1 MNLGMQA
8 NIGQSQEQVIAP
20 ALLQSVKML
29 QKTSQELETA
39 IKEEVEVN
47 PLLEV
52 DDGDFDDQEVPIDKD
67 PEELDPRA
75 SESDTEFP
83 EDIENMAQG
92 SLDDTAEV
100 DGSYLDGDSA
110 ADVNWDSYLGDGTSY
125 DDAPFNDLNS
135 ASKDPDEDW
144 DRPIKD
150 VGKSLQEQL
159 EDQLRFWNGT
169 HELLDQLEACG
180 VSEEYFRKLVLYLIN
195 SINDDGFLCDV
206 NHDGADVMIVKS
218 DDPYIEEIERVL
230 RKELILEKATLPVRE
245 AIHVLQSFKPTGIG
259 ARDQRECFLIQAYA
273 IPNFPDL
280 AIRILEEEYENLL
293 QLRYT
298 KIAKSLEVTA
308 DEVKAAV
315 ASLSRLRPHPGFQ
328 LSRSYSH
335 IINADLKVVEKK
347 GEFEVICFKTKMQ
360 KSLRINQTYKAILT
374 DPSAS
379 KQDKEYVKAQLLK
392 ATDLIKAVDNRFSTM
407 ELVMR
412 SIVKRQRG
420 FFENGPAFLKPMIL
434 QDVADDVHM
443 AVSTVQRATDQK
455 YVETPYGLY
464 ELKQFFSTGIKQGPS
479 PDAEELSAAHILDA
493 IKTLIDEEDKSSPLS
508 DQDISDEL
516 LKQGIKVAR
525 RTVAKYREKEL
536 KILPKN
542 QRKR

>member
-8 NIGQSQEQVIAP
+8 NLGQTQEQTLSP

-52 DDGDFDDQEVPIDKD
+52 DDDGDFDELPPVDKD

-75 SESDTEFP
+75 EETEEFP
-83 EDIENMAQG
+83 EDIENLARG
-92 SLDDTAEV
+92 SLDDTAEI
-100 DGSYLDGDSA
+100 DGSYLDGEST

-125 DDAPFNDLNS
+125 DDAPFNDLN
-135 ASKDPDEDW
+135 AGSKDSEDDW

-159 EDQLRFWNGT
+159 EDQLRLWNGT
-169 HELLDQLEACG
+169 RELQDQLKECG
-180 VSEEYFRKLVLYLIN
+180 ITDEHFRKLVRYLIN

-206 NHDGADVMIVKS
+206 NRDNVSDAMVVQS
-218 DDPYIEEIERVL
+218 DDKFIDEIERVL
-230 RKELILEKATLPVRE
+230 RGELKLEEASLPVRE
-245 AIHVLQSFKPTGIG
+245 AIHVLQSFKPSGIG

-273 IPNFPDL
+273 IPNFPSL
-280 AIRILEEEYENLL
+280 AIRILEEEYDNLL
-293 QLRYT
+293 QLRYPR
-298 KIAKSLEVTA
+298 IAKALNVST

-328 LSRSYSH
+328 LSHSYSH

-347 GEFEVICFKTKMQ
+347 GSYEVVCFKTKMQ

-379 KQDKEYVKAQLLK
+379 KQDKEYVKTQLAK
-392 ATDLIKAVDNRFSTM
+392 ATDLIKAVDNRFSTI

-412 SIVKRQRG
+412 AIVKRQRG

-434 QDVADDVHM
+434 QDVADDVHL

-455 YVETPYGLY
+455 YVETPYGIY
-464 ELKQFFSTGIKQGPS
+464 ELKQFFTTGIKQGTS
-479 PDAEELSAAHILDA
+479 PDAEEVGSAQVIAA
-493 IKTLIDEEDKSSPLS
+493 IKALIDEEDKSSPLS

>member
-8 NIGQSQEQVIAP
+8 NIGQTQEQTLSP

-39 IKEEVEVN
+39 IKEEAEVN
-47 PLLEV
+47 PLLEI
-52 DDGDFDDQEVPIDKD
+52 DDGDFDDLPPVDKD
-67 PEELDPRA
+67 PEEMDPRA
-75 SESDTEFP
+75 EESEEFP
-83 EDIENMAQG
+83 EDIEDMARG

-100 DGSYLDGDSA
+100 DGSYLDSDSSS
-110 ADVNWDSYLGDGTSY
+110 DMNWDSYLGDGTSY
-125 DDAPFNDLNS
+125 DDAPFKDLN
-135 ASKDPDEDW
+135 AGSKDPDEDW

-169 HELLDQLEACG
+169 GELQEQLKECG
-180 VSEEYFRKLVLYLIN
+180 VTDEHFRKLVRYLIN
-195 SINDDGFLCDV
+195 SINDDGFLCDANRDSDSEV
-206 NHDGADVMIVKS
+206 VMVKS
-218 DDPYIEEIERVL
+218 DDKYIDEIERIL
-230 RKELILEKATLPVRE
+230 RRELALEDASLPVRE
-245 AIHVLQSFKPTGIG
+245 AIHVLQSFKPAGIG

-273 IPNFPDL
+273 IPNFPSL
-280 AIRILEEEYENLL
+280 AIEILEQEYENLL
-293 QLRYT
+293 QLRYP
-298 KIAKSLEVTA
+298 KIAKALDVSVE
-308 DEVKAAV
+308 EVKAAI

-328 LSRSYSH
+328 LSHSYSH

-347 GEFEVICFKTKMQ
+347 GSYEVVCFKTKMQ

-379 KQDKEYVKAQLLK
+379 KQDKEYVKTQLAK
-392 ATDLIKAVDNRFSTM
+392 ATDLIKAVDNRFSTI

-412 SIVKRQRG
+412 AIVKRQRG

-455 YVETPYGLY
+455 YVETPYGIY
-464 ELKQFFSTGIKQGPS
+464 ELKQFFTNGIKQGSS
-479 PDAEELSAAHILDA
+479 PDSEEVGSAQVIAA
-493 IKTLIDEEDKSSPLS
+493 IKALIDEEDKSSPLS

-516 LKQGIKVAR
+516 LKQGLKVAR

>member
-1 MNLGMQA
+1 MQA
-8 NIGQSQEQVIAP
+8 NIGQTQEQTLSP

-52 DDGDFDDQEVPIDKD
+52 DDGDLDELDVPVDKD
-67 PEELDPRA
+67 PEELDPRGEE
-75 SESDTEFP
+75 SETEFP
-83 EDIENMAQG
+83 EDIEDMARG

-100 DGSYLDGDSA
+100 DSSYLDGDSS
-110 ADVNWDSYLGDGTSY
+110 DVNWDSYLGDGTSY
-125 DDAPFNDLNS
+125 DDAPYNDLNS
-135 ASKDPDEDW
+135 GAKDPDEDW

-159 EDQLRFWNGT
+159 EDQLRLWNGT
-169 HELLDQLEACG
+169 RELQDQLKECG
-180 VSEEYFRKLVLYLIN
+180 ITDEHFRKLVRYLIN

-206 NHDGADVMIVKS
+206 NRDSVSEAMVVQS
-218 DDPYIEEIERVL
+218 DDKYIDEIERVL
-230 RKELILEKATLPVRE
+230 RGELSLEDASLPVRE
-245 AIHVLQSFKPTGIG
+245 AVHVLQSFKPSGIG

-273 IPNFPDL
+273 IPNFPSL

-293 QLRYT
+293 QLRYA
-298 KIAKSLEVTA
+298 KIAKALNVPTDDVKTA
-308 DEVKAAV
+308 I

-328 LSRSYSH
+328 LSHSYSH

-347 GEFEVICFKTKMQ
+347 GNYEVICFKTKMQ

-379 KQDKEYVKAQLLK
+379 KQDKEYVKAQLAK
-392 ATDLIKAVDNRFSTM
+392 ATDLIKAVDNRFSTI

-412 SIVKRQRG
+412 AIVKRQRG

-434 QDVADDVHM
+434 QDVADDVHL

-455 YVETPYGLY
+455 YVETPYGIY
-464 ELKQFFSTGIKQGPS
+464 ELKQFFTSGIKQGS
-479 PDAEELSAAHILDA
+479 APDAEEVGSAQIIDA

>member
-8 NIGQSQEQVIAP
+8 NIGQTQEQTLSP

-52 DDGDFDDQEVPIDKD
+52 DDCDFDDQEVPVDKD
-67 PEELDPRA
+67 PAELDPRA
-75 SESDTEFP
+75 NDSSEFP
-83 EDIENMAQG
+83 DDIEDMARG
-92 SLDDTAEV
+92 SLDDTADV
-100 DGSYLDGDSA
+100 DSSYLDGEST
-110 ADVNWDSYLGDGTSY
+110 DVNWDSYLGDGTSY

-135 ASKDPDEDW
+135 GSKDPDEDW

-159 EDQLRFWNGT
+159 EDQLRLWNGT
-169 HELLDQLEACG
+169 RELQEQLQENG
-180 VSEEYFRKLVLYLIN
+180 VTEEHFRKLVQYLIN
-195 SINDDGFLCDV
+195 SINDDGFLCDSSHEGESEAMV
-206 NHDGADVMIVKS
+206 VQS
-218 DDPYIEEIERVL
+218 DDKYIDEIERVL
-230 RKELILEKATLPVRE
+230 RGELKLEDASLPVRE
-245 AIHVLQSFKPTGIG
+245 AVHVLQSFKPSGIG

-273 IPNFPDL
+273 IPNFPSL
-280 AIRILEEEYENLL
+280 AIRILEKEYENLL
-293 QLRYT
+293 QLRYA
-298 KIAKSLEVTA
+298 KIAKALNVSA
-308 DEVKAAV
+308 DEVKTAV

-328 LSRSYSH
+328 LSHSYSH

-347 GEFEVICFKTKMQ
+347 GSYEVICFKTKMQ

-379 KQDKEYVKAQLLK
+379 KQDKEYVKAQLAK
-392 ATDLIKAVDNRFSTM
+392 ATDLIKAVDNRFSTI

-412 SIVKRQRG
+412 AIVKRQRG

-434 QDVADDVHM
+434 QDVADDVHL

-455 YVETPYGLY
+455 YVETPYGMY
-464 ELKQFFSTGIKQGPS
+464 ELKQFFTSGVKQGSS
-479 PDAEELSAAHILDA
+479 PDAEEVGSAQIIDA

>member
-8 NIGQSQEQVIAP
+8 NLGQTQEQTLSP

-52 DDGDFDDQEVPIDKD
+52 DDDGDFDELPPVDKD

-75 SESDTEFP
+75 EETEEFP
-83 EDIENMAQG
+83 EDIENLARG
-92 SLDDTAEV
+92 SLDDTAEI
-100 DGSYLDGDSA
+100 DGSYLDGEST

-125 DDAPFNDLNS
+125 DDAPFNDLN
-135 ASKDPDEDW
+135 AGSKDSEDDW

-159 EDQLRFWNGT
+159 EDQLRLWNGT
-169 HELLDQLEACG
+169 RELQDQLKECG
-180 VSEEYFRKLVLYLIN
+180 ITDEHFRKLVRYLIN

-206 NHDGADVMIVKS
+206 NRDNVSDAMVVQS
-218 DDPYIEEIERVL
+218 DDKYIDEIERVL
-230 RKELILEKATLPVRE
+230 RGELKLEEASLPVRE
-245 AIHVLQSFKPTGIG
+245 AIHVLQSFKPSGIG

-273 IPNFPDL
+273 IPNFPSL
-280 AIRILEEEYENLL
+280 AIRILEEEYDNLL
-293 QLRYT
+293 QLRYPR
-298 KIAKSLEVTA
+298 IAKALNVST

-328 LSRSYSH
+328 LSHSYSH

-347 GEFEVICFKTKMQ
+347 GSYEVVCFKTKMQ

-379 KQDKEYVKAQLLK
+379 KQDKEYVKAQLAK
-392 ATDLIKAVDNRFSTM
+392 ATDLIKAVDNRFSTI

-412 SIVKRQRG
+412 AIVKRQRG

-434 QDVADDVHM
+434 QDVADDVHL

-455 YVETPYGLY
+455 YVETPYGIY
-464 ELKQFFSTGIKQGPS
+464 ELKQFFTTGIKQGTS
-479 PDAEELSAAHILDA
+479 PDAEEVGSAQVIAA
-493 IKTLIDEEDKSSPLS
+493 IKALIDEEDKSSPLS

>member
-8 NIGQSQEQVIAP
+8 NIGQTQEQTLSP

-52 DDGDFDDQEVPIDKD
+52 DDGDFDDQEVPVDKD

-75 SESDTEFP
+75 NDSDEFP
-83 EDIENMAQG
+83 DDIEDMARG
-92 SLDDTAEV
+92 SLDDTADV
-100 DGSYLDGDSA
+100 DSSYLDGDSTN
-110 ADVNWDSYLGDGTSY
+110 VNWDSYLGDGTSY

-135 ASKDPDEDW
+135 GAKDPDEDW

-159 EDQLRFWNGT
+159 EDQLRLWNGT
-169 HELLDQLEACG
+169 RELQEQLQENG
-180 VSEEYFRKLVLYLIN
+180 VTEEHFRKLVQYLIN
-195 SINDDGFLCDV
+195 SINDDGFLCDSSREGESEAMV
-206 NHDGADVMIVKS
+206 VQS
-218 DDPYIEEIERVL
+218 DDKYIDEIERVL
-230 RKELILEKATLPVRE
+230 RGELKLEDASLPVRE
-245 AIHVLQSFKPTGIG
+245 AVHVLQSFKPSGIG

-273 IPNFPDL
+273 IPNFPSL
-280 AIRILEEEYENLL
+280 AIRILEKEYENLL
-293 QLRYT
+293 QLRYA
-298 KIAKSLEVTA
+298 KIAKALSVSA
-308 DEVKAAV
+308 DEVKTAV

-328 LSRSYSH
+328 LSHSYSH

-347 GEFEVICFKTKMQ
+347 GSYEVICFKTKMQ

-379 KQDKEYVKAQLLK
+379 KQDKEYVKAQLAK
-392 ATDLIKAVDNRFSTM
+392 ATDLIKAVDNRFSTI

-412 SIVKRQRG
+412 AIVKRQRG

-434 QDVADDVHM
+434 QDVADDVHL

-455 YVETPYGLY
+455 YVETPYGMY
-464 ELKQFFSTGIKQGPS
+464 ELKQFFTSGVKQGSS
-479 PDAEELSAAHILDA
+479 PDAEEVGSAQIIDA

>member
-52 DDGDFDDQEVPIDKD
+52 DDGDFDDQEVSVDKD

-75 SESDTEFP
+75 SESEEFP

-92 SLDDTAEV
+92 SLDDTA
-100 DGSYLDGDSA
+100 DIDSSYLDGDS

-125 DDAPFNDLNS
+125 DDAPFNDLN
-135 ASKDPDEDW
+135 ATSKDSDEDW

-150 VGKSLQEQL
+150 VGKGLQEQL
-159 EDQLRFWNGT
+159 EDQLRFWSGT
-169 HELLDQLEACG
+169 RELLEQLEAHG
-180 VSEEYFRKLVLYLIN
+180 VSEDYFRKLVLYLIN

-206 NHDGADVMIVKS
+206 NHDSAEAMVVKS
-218 DDPYIEEIERVL
+218 DDKYIEEIERVL
-230 RKELILEKATLPVRE
+230 RKEQNLDEASLPVRE

-293 QLRYT
+293 QLRYA
-298 KIAKSLEVTA
+298 KIAKSLDVTA
-308 DEVKAAV
+308 DEVKTAI

-434 QDVADDVHM
+434 QDVADDVHL

-493 IKTLIDEEDKSSPLS
+493 IKTLIDEEDKSNPLS

>member
-8 NIGQSQEQVIAP
+8 NIGQTQEQTLSP

-52 DDGDFDDQEVPIDKD
+52 DDGDFDDLPPVDKD
-67 PEELDPRA
+67 PEEMDPRA
-75 SESDTEFP
+75 DESEEFP
-83 EDIENMAQG
+83 EDIEDMARG

-100 DGSYLDGDSA
+100 DGSYLDSDSSS
-110 ADVNWDSYLGDGTSY
+110 DMNWDSYLGDGTSY
-125 DDAPFNDLNS
+125 DDAPFKDLN
-135 ASKDPDEDW
+135 AGSKDPDEDW

-169 HELLDQLEACG
+169 GELQEQLKECG
-180 VSEEYFRKLVLYLIN
+180 VTDEHFRKLVRYLIN
-195 SINDDGFLCDV
+195 SINDDGFLCDANRDSDSEV
-206 NHDGADVMIVKS
+206 VMVKS
-218 DDPYIEEIERVL
+218 DDKYIDEIERVL
-230 RKELILEKATLPVRE
+230 RRELSLEDASLPVRE
-245 AIHVLQSFKPTGIG
+245 AVHVLQSFKPAGIG

-273 IPNFPDL
+273 IPNFPSL
-280 AIRILEEEYENLL
+280 AIEILEQEYENLL
-293 QLRYT
+293 QLRYP
-298 KIAKSLEVTA
+298 KIAKALDVSVE
-308 DEVKAAV
+308 EVKSAV

-328 LSRSYSH
+328 LSHSYSH

-347 GEFEVICFKTKMQ
+347 GNYEVICFKTKMQ

-379 KQDKEYVKAQLLK
+379 KQDKEYVKTQLAK
-392 ATDLIKAVDNRFSTM
+392 ATDLIKAVDNRFSTI

-412 SIVKRQRG
+412 AIVKRQRG

-455 YVETPYGLY
+455 YVETPYGIY
-464 ELKQFFSTGIKQGPS
+464 ELKQFFTNGIKQGSS
-479 PDAEELSAAHILDA
+479 PDSEEVGSAQVIAA
-493 IKTLIDEEDKSSPLS
+493 IKALIDEEDKSSPLS

>member
-8 NIGQSQEQVIAP
+8 NIGQTQEQTLSP

-52 DDGDFDDQEVPIDKD
+52 DDGDFDELEPPVDKD
-67 PEELDPRA
+67 PDELDPRA
-75 SESDTEFP
+75 ESDDFP
-83 EDIENMAQG
+83 EDIEDMARG

-100 DGSYLDGDSA
+100 DSSYLDGDSS
-110 ADVNWDSYLGDGTSY
+110 DVNWDSYLGDGTSY

-135 ASKDPDEDW
+135 GSKDPDEDW

-159 EDQLRFWNGT
+159 EDQLRLWNGT
-169 HELLDQLEACG
+169 RELQEQLNECG
-180 VSEEYFRKLVLYLIN
+180 VTEEHFRKLVRYLIN
-195 SINDDGFLCDV
+195 SINDDGFLCDA
-206 NHDGADVMIVKS
+206 NRDNASEAMIVKS
-218 DDPYIEEIERVL
+218 DDKYIDEIERIL
-230 RKELILEKATLPVRE
+230 RGELSLEEASLPVRE
-245 AIHVLQSFKPTGIG
+245 AVHVLQSFKPSGIG

-273 IPNFPDL
+273 IPNFPSL
-280 AIRILEEEYENLL
+280 AIRILEQEYENLL
-293 QLRYT
+293 QLRYA
-298 KIAKSLEVTA
+298 KIAKALNVSA
-308 DEVKAAV
+308 DEVKTAV

-328 LSRSYSH
+328 LSHSYSH

-347 GEFEVICFKTKMQ
+347 GNYEVICFKTKMQ

-379 KQDKEYVKAQLLK
+379 KQDKEYVKAQLAK
-392 ATDLIKAVDNRFSTM
+392 ATDLIKAVDNRFSTI

-412 SIVKRQRG
+412 AIVKRQRG

-434 QDVADDVHM
+434 QDVADDVHL

-455 YVETPYGLY
+455 YVETPYGMY
-464 ELKQFFSTGIKQGPS
+464 ELKQFFTSGVKQGTA
-479 PDAEELSAAHILDA
+479 PDAEEVGSAQIIDA

>member
-1 MNLGMQA
+1 MQA
-8 NIGQSQEQVIAP
+8 NIGQTQEQTLSP

-52 DDGDFDDQEVPIDKD
+52 DDGDFDDQEVPVDKD
-67 PEELDPRA
+67 PEELDPRTND
-75 SESDTEFP
+75 SDEFP
-83 EDIENMAQG
+83 DDIEDMARG
-92 SLDDTAEV
+92 SLDDTADV
-100 DGSYLDGDSA
+100 DSSYLDGDST
-110 ADVNWDSYLGDGTSY
+110 DVNWDSYLGDGTSY

-135 ASKDPDEDW
+135 GAKDPDEDW

-159 EDQLRFWNGT
+159 EDQLRLWNGT
-169 HELLDQLEACG
+169 RELQEQLQENG
-180 VSEEYFRKLVLYLIN
+180 VTEEHFRKLVQYLIN

-206 NHDGADVMIVKS
+206 SRDNESEAMVVQSNDK
-218 DDPYIEEIERVL
+218 YIDEIERVL
-230 RKELILEKATLPVRE
+230 RGELKLEDASLPVRE
-245 AIHVLQSFKPTGIG
+245 AVHVLQSFKPSGIG

-273 IPNFPDL
+273 IPNFPSL
-280 AIRILEEEYENLL
+280 AIRILEKEYENLL
-293 QLRYT
+293 QLRYA
-298 KIAKSLEVTA
+298 KIAKALNVSA
-308 DEVKAAV
+308 DEVKTAV

-328 LSRSYSH
+328 LSHSYSH

-347 GEFEVICFKTKMQ
+347 GNYEVICFKTKMQ

-379 KQDKEYVKAQLLK
+379 KQDKEYVKAQLAK
-392 ATDLIKAVDNRFSTM
+392 ATDLIKAVDNRFSTI

-412 SIVKRQRG
+412 AIVKRQRG

-434 QDVADDVHM
+434 QDVADDVHL

-455 YVETPYGLY
+455 YVETPYGMY
-464 ELKQFFSTGIKQGPS
+464 ELKQFFTSGVKQGSS
-479 PDAEELSAAHILDA
+479 PDAEEVGSAQIIDA

>member
-8 NIGQSQEQVIAP
+8 NIGQTQEQTLSP

-52 DDGDFDDQEVPIDKD
+52 DDGDFDELEAPVDKD
-67 PEELDPRA
+67 PEELDPRSNDA
-75 SESDTEFP
+75 EDYP
-83 EDIENMAQG
+83 EDIEDMARG

-100 DGSYLDGDSA
+100 DSSYLDGDSS
-110 ADVNWDSYLGDGTSY
+110 DVNWESYLGDGTSY

-135 ASKDPDEDW
+135 GGKDPDEDW

-159 EDQLRFWNGT
+159 EDQLRLWNGT
-169 HELLDQLEACG
+169 RELQEQLQECG
-180 VSEEYFRKLVLYLIN
+180 VTEEHFRKLVRYLIN
-195 SINDDGFLCDV
+195 SINDDGFLCDANRDNESEAMV
-206 NHDGADVMIVKS
+206 VQS
-218 DDPYIEEIERVL
+218 DDKYIDEIERVL
-230 RKELILEKATLPVRE
+230 RGELSLEEASLPVRE
-245 AIHVLQSFKPTGIG
+245 AVHVLQSFKPSGIG

-273 IPNFPDL
+273 IPNFPSL
-280 AIRILEEEYENLL
+280 AIRILEQEYENLL
-293 QLRYT
+293 QLRYA
-298 KIAKSLEVTA
+298 KIAKALNVSA
-308 DEVKAAV
+308 DEVKTAI

-328 LSRSYSH
+328 LSHSYSH

-347 GEFEVICFKTKMQ
+347 GHYEVVCFKTKMQ

-379 KQDKEYVKAQLLK
+379 KQDKEYVKAQLAK
-392 ATDLIKAVDNRFSTM
+392 ATDLIKAVDNRFSTI

-412 SIVKRQRG
+412 AIVKRQRG

-434 QDVADDVHM
+434 QDVADDVHL

-455 YVETPYGLY
+455 YVETPYGIY
-464 ELKQFFSTGIKQGPS
+464 ELKQFFTSGVKQGTS
-479 PDAEELSAAHILDA
+479 PDAEEVGSAQIIDA

>member
-8 NIGQSQEQVIAP
+8 NIGQTQEQTLSP

-52 DDGDFDDQEVPIDKD
+52 DDGDFDDLPPVDKD
-67 PEELDPRA
+67 PEEMDPRA
-75 SESDTEFP
+75 DESEEFP
-83 EDIENMAQG
+83 EDIEDMARG

-100 DGSYLDGDSA
+100 DGSYLDSDSSS
-110 ADVNWDSYLGDGTSY
+110 DMNWDSYLGDGTSY
-125 DDAPFNDLNS
+125 DDAPFKDLN
-135 ASKDPDEDW
+135 AGSKDPDEDW

-169 HELLDQLEACG
+169 GELQEQLKECG
-180 VSEEYFRKLVLYLIN
+180 VTDEHFRKLVRYLIN
-195 SINDDGFLCDV
+195 SINDDGFLCDANRDSDSEV
-206 NHDGADVMIVKS
+206 VMVKS
-218 DDPYIEEIERVL
+218 DDKYIDEIERVL
-230 RKELILEKATLPVRE
+230 RRELSLEDASLPVRE
-245 AIHVLQSFKPTGIG
+245 AVHVLQSFKPAGIG

-273 IPNFPDL
+273 IPNFPSL
-280 AIRILEEEYENLL
+280 AIEILEQEYDNLL
-293 QLRYT
+293 QLRYP
-298 KIAKSLEVTA
+298 KIAKALEVSVE
-308 DEVKAAV
+308 EVKAAI

-328 LSRSYSH
+328 LSHSYSH

-347 GEFEVICFKTKMQ
+347 GSYEVICFKTKMQ

-379 KQDKEYVKAQLLK
+379 KQDKEYVKTQLAK
-392 ATDLIKAVDNRFSTM
+392 ATDLIKAVDNRFSTI

-412 SIVKRQRG
+412 AIVKRQRG

-455 YVETPYGLY
+455 YVETPYGIY
-464 ELKQFFSTGIKQGPS
+464 ELKQFFTNGIKQGSS
-479 PDAEELSAAHILDA
+479 PDSEEVGSAQVIAA
-493 IKTLIDEEDKSSPLS
+493 IKALIDEEDKSSPLS

>member
-8 NIGQSQEQVIAP
+8 YIGQSQDQVLAP

-52 DDGDFDDQEVPIDKD
+52 DDGDFDDLPPVDKD

-75 SESDTEFP
+75 AENNDFP
-83 EDIENMAQG
+83 EDIEDMARG

-100 DGSYLDGDSA
+100 DGSYLDGDSS
-110 ADVNWDSYLGDGTSY
+110 DVNWESYLGDGTSY
-125 DDAPFNDLNS
+125 DDAPFNDLN
-135 ASKDPDEDW
+135 ASPKDSNEEW

-159 EDQLRFWNGT
+159 EDQLRLWSGT
-169 HELLDQLEACG
+169 RELLEQLEECG
-180 VSEEYFRKLVLYLIN
+180 VSESRFRELVRYLIN
-195 SINDDGFLCDV
+195 SISDDGFLCDV
-206 NHDGADVMIVKS
+206 NRDGESETMVVNS
-218 DDPYIEEIERVL
+218 DDAYIDEIERVL
-230 RKELILEKATLPVRE
+230 RKELALEEASLPVSE
-245 AIHVLQSFKPTGIG
+245 AFHVLQSFKPSGIG

-273 IPNFPDL
+273 IPGFPPL
-280 AIRILEEEYENLL
+280 AIRILEEEYDNLL
-293 QLRYT
+293 QLKYT
-298 KIAKSLEVTA
+298 KISKSLNVSVE
-308 DEVKAAV
+308 EVKSAI
-315 ASLSRLRPHPGFQ
+315 ASLARLSPHPGFQ
-328 LSRSYSH
+328 LSNSYSH
-335 IINADLKVVEKK
+335 VINADLKVVEKH
-347 GEFEVICFKTKMQ
+347 GGYDVVCFKTKLQ

-379 KQDKEYVKAQLLK
+379 KQDKDYVKTQLVK
-392 ATDLIKAVDNRFSTM
+392 ATDLIKAVDNRFSTI

-412 SIVKRQRG
+412 SIVKHQRG

-434 QDVADDVHM
+434 QDVADDIHM

-455 YVETPYGLY
+455 YVETPYGIY
-464 ELKQFFSTGIKQGPS
+464 ELKQFFTTGIKQGDS
-479 PDAEELSAAHILDA
+479 PDAEELSSAHILDA
-493 IKTLIDEEDKSSPLS
+493 IKTLIDEEDKTAPLS

-516 LKQGIKVAR
+516 LKRGIKVAR

-542 QRKR
+542 QRKL

>member
-8 NIGQSQEQVIAP
+8 NIGQTQEQTLSP

-52 DDGDFDDQEVPIDKD
+52 DDGDFDDLPPVDKD
-67 PEELDPRA
+67 PEEMDPRA
-75 SESDTEFP
+75 DESEEFP
-83 EDIENMAQG
+83 EDIEDMARG

-100 DGSYLDGDSA
+100 DGSYLDSDSSS
-110 ADVNWDSYLGDGTSY
+110 DMNWDSYLGDGTSY
-125 DDAPFNDLNS
+125 DDAPFKDLN
-135 ASKDPDEDW
+135 AGSKDPDEDW

-169 HELLDQLEACG
+169 GELQEQLKECG
-180 VSEEYFRKLVLYLIN
+180 VTDEHFRKLVRYLIN
-195 SINDDGFLCDV
+195 SINDDGFLCDANRDSDSEV
-206 NHDGADVMIVKS
+206 VMVKS
-218 DDPYIEEIERVL
+218 DDKYIDEIERVL
-230 RKELILEKATLPVRE
+230 RRELSLEDASLPVRE
-245 AIHVLQSFKPTGIG
+245 AVHVLQSFKPAGIG

-273 IPNFPDL
+273 IPNFPSL
-280 AIRILEEEYENLL
+280 AIEILEQEYENLL
-293 QLRYT
+293 QLRYP
-298 KIAKSLEVTA
+298 KIAKALDVTVE
-308 DEVKAAV
+308 EVKSAI

-328 LSRSYSH
+328 LSHSYSH

-347 GEFEVICFKTKMQ
+347 GNYEVICFKTKMQ

-379 KQDKEYVKAQLLK
+379 KQDKEYVKTQLAK
-392 ATDLIKAVDNRFSTM
+392 ATDLIKAVDNRFSTI

-412 SIVKRQRG
+412 AIVKRQRG

-455 YVETPYGLY
+455 YVETPYGIY
-464 ELKQFFSTGIKQGPS
+464 ELKQFFTNGIKQGSS
-479 PDAEELSAAHILDA
+479 PDSEEVGSAQVIAA
-493 IKTLIDEEDKSSPLS
+493 IKALIDEEDKSSPLS

>member
-1 MNLGMQA
+1 MQA
-8 NIGQSQEQVIAP
+8 NIGQTQEQTLSP

-52 DDGDFDDQEVPIDKD
+52 DDGDFDDQEVPVDKD

-75 SESDTEFP
+75 NDSSEFP
-83 EDIENMAQG
+83 DDIEDMARG
-92 SLDDTAEV
+92 SLDDTADV
-100 DGSYLDGDSA
+100 DSSYLDGDST
-110 ADVNWDSYLGDGTSY
+110 DVNWDSYLGDGTSY

-135 ASKDPDEDW
+135 GSKDPDEDW

-159 EDQLRFWNGT
+159 EDQLRLWNGT
-169 HELLDQLEACG
+169 RELQEQLQENG
-180 VSEEYFRKLVLYLIN
+180 VTEEHFRKLVQYLIN

-206 NHDGADVMIVKS
+206 SREGESEAMVVQS
-218 DDPYIEEIERVL
+218 DDKYIDEIERVL
-230 RKELILEKATLPVRE
+230 RGELKLEDASLPVRE
-245 AIHVLQSFKPTGIG
+245 AVHVLQSFKPSGIG

-273 IPNFPDL
+273 IPNFPSL
-280 AIRILEEEYENLL
+280 AIRILEKEYENLL
-293 QLRYT
+293 QLRYA
-298 KIAKSLEVTA
+298 KIAKALNVSA
-308 DEVKAAV
+308 DEVKTAV

-328 LSRSYSH
+328 LSHSYSH

-347 GEFEVICFKTKMQ
+347 GNYEVICFKTKMQ

-379 KQDKEYVKAQLLK
+379 KQDKEYVKAQLAK
-392 ATDLIKAVDNRFSTM
+392 ATDLIKAVDNRFSTI

-412 SIVKRQRG
+412 AIVKRQRG

-434 QDVADDVHM
+434 QDVADDVHL

-455 YVETPYGLY
+455 YVETPYGMY
-464 ELKQFFSTGIKQGPS
+464 ELKQFFTSGVKQGSS
-479 PDAEELSAAHILDA
+479 PDAEEVGSAQIIDA

>member
-8 NIGQSQEQVIAP
+8 NIGQTQEQTLSP

-52 DDGDFDDQEVPIDKD
+52 DDGDFDDQEVPVDKD

-75 SESDTEFP
+75 NDTDEFP
-83 EDIENMAQG
+83 DDIEDMARG
-92 SLDDTAEV
+92 SLDDTADV
-100 DGSYLDGDSA
+100 DSSYLDGDST
-110 ADVNWDSYLGDGTSY
+110 DVNWDSYLGDGTSY

-135 ASKDPDEDW
+135 GAKDPDEDW

-159 EDQLRFWNGT
+159 EDQLRLWNGT
-169 HELLDQLEACG
+169 RELQEQLQENG
-180 VSEEYFRKLVLYLIN
+180 VTEEHFRKLVQYLIN
-195 SINDDGFLCDV
+195 SINDDGFLCDSSREGESEAMV
-206 NHDGADVMIVKS
+206 VQS
-218 DDPYIEEIERVL
+218 DDKYIDEIERVL
-230 RKELILEKATLPVRE
+230 RGELKLEDASLPVRE
-245 AIHVLQSFKPTGIG
+245 AVHVLQSFKPSGIG

-273 IPNFPDL
+273 IPNFPSL
-280 AIRILEEEYENLL
+280 AIRILEKEYENLL
-293 QLRYT
+293 QLRYA
-298 KIAKSLEVTA
+298 KIAKALSVSA
-308 DEVKAAV
+308 DEVKTAV

-328 LSRSYSH
+328 LSHSYSH

-347 GEFEVICFKTKMQ
+347 GNYEVICFKTKMQ

-379 KQDKEYVKAQLLK
+379 KQDKEYVKAQLAK
-392 ATDLIKAVDNRFSTM
+392 ATDLIKAVDNRFSTI

-412 SIVKRQRG
+412 AIVKRQRG

-434 QDVADDVHM
+434 QDVADDVHL

-455 YVETPYGLY
+455 YVETPYGMY
-464 ELKQFFSTGIKQGPS
+464 ELKQFFTSGVKQGSS
-479 PDAEELSAAHILDA
+479 PDAEEVGSAQIIDA

>member
-8 NIGQSQEQVIAP
+8 NIGQTQEQTLSP

-52 DDGDFDDQEVPIDKD
+52 DDGDFDETPVDKD

-75 SESDTEFP
+75 NDSDEIP
-83 EDIENMAQG
+83 DDIEDMARG
-92 SLDDTAEV
+92 SLDDTADV
-100 DGSYLDGDSA
+100 DSSYLDGESS
-110 ADVNWDSYLGDGTSY
+110 DVNWDSYLGDGTSY

-135 ASKDPDEDW
+135 GGKDPDEDW

-159 EDQLRFWNGT
+159 EDQLRLWNGT
-169 HELLDQLEACG
+169 RELQEQLQENG
-180 VSEEYFRKLVLYLIN
+180 VTEEHFRKLVQYLIN
-195 SINDDGFLCDV
+195 SINDDGFLCDANRDNESEAMV
-206 NHDGADVMIVKS
+206 VQS
-218 DDPYIEEIERVL
+218 DDKYIDEIERML
-230 RKELILEKATLPVRE
+230 RGELKLEDASLPVRE
-245 AIHVLQSFKPTGIG
+245 AIHVLQSFKPSGIG

-273 IPNFPDL
+273 IPNFPSL

-293 QLRYT
+293 QLRYA
-298 KIAKSLEVTA
+298 KIAKALNVSA
-308 DEVKAAV
+308 DEVKTAI

-328 LSRSYSH
+328 LSHSYSH

-347 GEFEVICFKTKMQ
+347 GDYEVVCFKTKMQ

-379 KQDKEYVKAQLLK
+379 KQDKEYVKAQLAK
-392 ATDLIKAVDNRFSTM
+392 ATDLIKAVDNRFSTI

-412 SIVKRQRG
+412 AIVKRQRG

-434 QDVADDVHM
+434 QDVADDVHL

-455 YVETPYGLY
+455 YVETPYGMY
-464 ELKQFFSTGIKQGPS
+464 ELKQFFTSGVKQGTA
-479 PDAEELSAAHILDA
+479 PDAEEVGSAQIIDA

>member
-1 MNLGMQA
+1 MQA
-8 NIGQSQEQVIAP
+8 NLGQTQEQTLSP

-39 IKEEVEVN
+39 IKEEAEVN
-47 PLLEV
+47 PLLEI
-52 DDGDFDDQEVPIDKD
+52 DDGDFDDLPPVDKD
-67 PEELDPRA
+67 PEEMDPRA
-75 SESDTEFP
+75 DESEEFP
-83 EDIENMAQG
+83 EDIEDMARG
-92 SLDDTAEV
+92 SLDDTAEI
-100 DGSYLDGDSA
+100 DGSYLDSDSSS
-110 ADVNWDSYLGDGTSY
+110 DMNWDSYLGDGTSY
-125 DDAPFNDLNS
+125 DDAPFKDLN
-135 ASKDPDEDW
+135 AGSKDPDEDW

-169 HELLDQLEACG
+169 GELQEQLKECG
-180 VSEEYFRKLVLYLIN
+180 VTDEHFRKLVRYLIN
-195 SINDDGFLCDV
+195 SINDDGFLCDA
-206 NHDGADVMIVKS
+206 NRDSDSEIVMVKS
-218 DDPYIEEIERVL
+218 DDKYIDEIERVL
-230 RKELILEKATLPVRE
+230 RRELSLEDASLPVRE
-245 AIHVLQSFKPTGIG
+245 AIHVLQSFKPAGIG

-273 IPNFPDL
+273 IPNFPSL
-280 AIRILEEEYENLL
+280 AIEILEQEYDNLL
-293 QLRYT
+293 QLRYP
-298 KIAKSLEVTA
+298 KIAKALDVSVE
-308 DEVKAAV
+308 EVKAAI

-328 LSRSYSH
+328 LSHSYSH

-347 GEFEVICFKTKMQ
+347 GSYEVVCFKTKMQ

-379 KQDKEYVKAQLLK
+379 KQDKEYVKTQLAK
-392 ATDLIKAVDNRFSTM
+392 ATDLIKAVDNRFSTI

-412 SIVKRQRG
+412 AIVKRQRG

-455 YVETPYGLY
+455 YVETPYGIY
-464 ELKQFFSTGIKQGPS
+464 ELKQFFTNGIKQGSS
-479 PDAEELSAAHILDA
+479 PDSEEVGSAQVIAA

>member
-1 MNLGMQA
+1 MQA
-8 NIGQSQEQVIAP
+8 NIGQTQEQTLSP

-52 DDGDFDDQEVPIDKD
+52 DDGDFDDQEVPVDKD

-75 SESDTEFP
+75 NDSDEFP
-83 EDIENMAQG
+83 DDIEDMARG
-92 SLDDTAEV
+92 SLDDTADV
-100 DGSYLDGDSA
+100 DSSYLDGEST
-110 ADVNWDSYLGDGTSY
+110 DVNWDSYLGDGTSY

-135 ASKDPDEDW
+135 GAKDPDEDW

-159 EDQLRFWNGT
+159 EDQLRLWNGT
-169 HELLDQLEACG
+169 RELQEQLQENG
-180 VSEEYFRKLVLYLIN
+180 VTEEHFRKLVQYLIN
-195 SINDDGFLCDV
+195 SINDDGFLCDSSREGESEAMV
-206 NHDGADVMIVKS
+206 VQS
-218 DDPYIEEIERVL
+218 DDKYIDEIERVL
-230 RKELILEKATLPVRE
+230 RGELKLEDASLPVRE
-245 AIHVLQSFKPTGIG
+245 AVHVLQSFKPSGIG

-273 IPNFPDL
+273 IPNFPSL
-280 AIRILEEEYENLL
+280 AIRILEKEYENLL
-293 QLRYT
+293 QLRYA
-298 KIAKSLEVTA
+298 KIAKALNVSA
-308 DEVKAAV
+308 DEVKTAV

-328 LSRSYSH
+328 LSHSYSH

-347 GEFEVICFKTKMQ
+347 GNYEVICFKTKMQ

-379 KQDKEYVKAQLLK
+379 KQDKEYVKAQLAK
-392 ATDLIKAVDNRFSTM
+392 ATDLIKAVDNRFSTI

-412 SIVKRQRG
+412 AIVKRQRG

-434 QDVADDVHM
+434 QDVADDVHL

-455 YVETPYGLY
+455 YVETPYGMY
-464 ELKQFFSTGIKQGPS
+464 ELKQFFTSGVKQGSS
-479 PDAEELSAAHILDA
+479 PDAEEVGSAQIIDA

>member
-8 NIGQSQEQVIAP
+8 NIGQTQEQTLSP

-52 DDGDFDDQEVPIDKD
+52 DDGDFDDLPPVDKD

-75 SESDTEFP
+75 DESDEFP
-83 EDIENMAQG
+83 EDIEDMARG

-100 DGSYLDGDSA
+100 DGSYLDSDSSS
-110 ADVNWDSYLGDGTSY
+110 DMNWDSYLGDGTSY
-125 DDAPFNDLNS
+125 DDAPFKDLNVG
-135 ASKDPDEDW
+135 SKDPDEDW

-169 HELLDQLEACG
+169 GELQEQLKECG
-180 VSEEYFRKLVLYLIN
+180 VTDEHFRKLVRYLIN
-195 SINDDGFLCDV
+195 SINDDGFLCDA
-206 NHDGADVMIVKS
+206 NRDSDSEIVMVKS
-218 DDPYIEEIERVL
+218 DDKYIDEIERVL
-230 RKELILEKATLPVRE
+230 RRELSLEDASLPVRE
-245 AIHVLQSFKPTGIG
+245 AIHVLQSFKPAGIG

-273 IPNFPDL
+273 IPNFPSL
-280 AIRILEEEYENLL
+280 AIEILEQEYDNLL
-293 QLRYT
+293 QLRYP
-298 KIAKSLEVTA
+298 KIAKALDVTVE
-308 DEVKAAV
+308 EVKAAI

-328 LSRSYSH
+328 LSHSYSH

-347 GEFEVICFKTKMQ
+347 GSYEVVCFKMKMQ

-379 KQDKEYVKAQLLK
+379 KQDKEYVKTQLAK
-392 ATDLIKAVDNRFSTM
+392 ATDLIKAVDNRFSTI

-412 SIVKRQRG
+412 AIVKRQRG

-455 YVETPYGLY
+455 YVETPYGIY
-464 ELKQFFSTGIKQGPS
+464 ELKQFFTNGIKQGSS
-479 PDAEELSAAHILDA
+479 PDSEEVGSAQVIAA

>member
-8 NIGQSQEQVIAP
+8 NIGQTQEQTLSP

-52 DDGDFDDQEVPIDKD
+52 DDGDFDDLPPVDKD
-67 PEELDPRA
+67 PEEMDPRA
-75 SESDTEFP
+75 DESEEFP
-83 EDIENMAQG
+83 EDIEDMARG

-100 DGSYLDGDSA
+100 DGSYLDSDSSS
-110 ADVNWDSYLGDGTSY
+110 DMNWDSYLGDGTSY
-125 DDAPFNDLNS
+125 DDAPFKDLN
-135 ASKDPDEDW
+135 AGSKDPDEDW

-169 HELLDQLEACG
+169 GELQEQLKECG
-180 VSEEYFRKLVLYLIN
+180 VTDEHFRKLVRYLIN
-195 SINDDGFLCDV
+195 SINDDGFLCDANRDSDSEV
-206 NHDGADVMIVKS
+206 VMVKS
-218 DDPYIEEIERVL
+218 DDKYIDEIERVL
-230 RKELILEKATLPVRE
+230 RRELSLEDASLPVRE
-245 AIHVLQSFKPTGIG
+245 AVHVLQSFKPAGIG

-273 IPNFPDL
+273 IPNFPSL
-280 AIRILEEEYENLL
+280 AIEILEQEYENLL
-293 QLRYT
+293 QLRYP
-298 KIAKSLEVTA
+298 KIAKALDVSVE
-308 DEVKAAV
+308 EVKSAI

-328 LSRSYSH
+328 LSHSYSH

-347 GEFEVICFKTKMQ
+347 GNYEVICFKTKMQ

-379 KQDKEYVKAQLLK
+379 KQDKEYVKTQLAK
-392 ATDLIKAVDNRFSTM
+392 ATDLIKAVDNRFSTI

-412 SIVKRQRG
+412 AIVKRQRG

-455 YVETPYGLY
+455 YVETPYGIY
-464 ELKQFFSTGIKQGPS
+464 ELKQFFTNGIKQGSS
-479 PDAEELSAAHILDA
+479 PDSEEVGSAQVIAA
-493 IKTLIDEEDKSSPLS
+493 IKALIDEEDKSSPLS

>member
-8 NIGQSQEQVIAP
+8 NIGQTQEQTLSP

-52 DDGDFDDQEVPIDKD
+52 DDGDFDDQEVPVDKD

-75 SESDTEFP
+75 NDTDEFP
-83 EDIENMAQG
+83 DDIEDMARG
-92 SLDDTAEV
+92 SLDDTADV
-100 DGSYLDGDSA
+100 DSSYLDGDST
-110 ADVNWDSYLGDGTSY
+110 DVNWDSYLGDGTSY

-135 ASKDPDEDW
+135 GAKDPDEDW

-159 EDQLRFWNGT
+159 EDQLRLWNGT
-169 HELLDQLEACG
+169 RELQEQLQENG
-180 VSEEYFRKLVLYLIN
+180 VTEEHFRKLVQYLIN
-195 SINDDGFLCDV
+195 SINDDGFLCDSSREGESEAMV
-206 NHDGADVMIVKS
+206 VQS
-218 DDPYIEEIERVL
+218 DDKYIDEIERVL
-230 RKELILEKATLPVRE
+230 RGELKLEDASLPVRE
-245 AIHVLQSFKPTGIG
+245 AVHVLQSFKPSGIG

-273 IPNFPDL
+273 IPNFPSL
-280 AIRILEEEYENLL
+280 AIRILEKEYENLL
-293 QLRYT
+293 QLRYA
-298 KIAKSLEVTA
+298 KIAKALNVSA
-308 DEVKAAV
+308 DEVKTAV

-328 LSRSYSH
+328 LSHSYSH

-347 GEFEVICFKTKMQ
+347 GNYEVICFKTKMQ

-379 KQDKEYVKAQLLK
+379 KQDKEYVKAQLAK
-392 ATDLIKAVDNRFSTM
+392 ATDLIKAVDNRFSTI

-412 SIVKRQRG
+412 AIVKRQRG

-434 QDVADDVHM
+434 QDVADDVHL

-455 YVETPYGLY
+455 YVETPYGMY
-464 ELKQFFSTGIKQGPS
+464 ELKQFFTSGVKQGSS
-479 PDAEELSAAHILDA
+479 PDAEEVGSAQIIDA

>member
-1 MNLGMQA
+1 MQA
-8 NIGQSQEQVIAP
+8 NIGQTQEQTLSP

-52 DDGDFDDQEVPIDKD
+52 DDGDFDDLPSVDKD

-75 SESDTEFP
+75 NESDEFP
-83 EDIENMAQG
+83 EDIEDMARG

-100 DGSYLDGDSA
+100 DGSYLDSDSSS
-110 ADVNWDSYLGDGTSY
+110 DMNWDSYLGDGTSY
-125 DDAPFNDLNS
+125 DDAPFKDLN
-135 ASKDPDEDW
+135 AGSKDPDEDW

-169 HELLDQLEACG
+169 GELQEQLKECG
-180 VSEEYFRKLVLYLIN
+180 VTDEHFRKLVRYLIN
-195 SINDDGFLCDV
+195 SINDDGFLCDANRDSDSEV
-206 NHDGADVMIVKS
+206 VMVQS
-218 DDPYIEEIERVL
+218 DDKYIDEIERVL
-230 RKELILEKATLPVRE
+230 RRELSLEDASLPVRE
-245 AIHVLQSFKPTGIG
+245 AVHVLQSFKPAGIG

-273 IPNFPDL
+273 IPNFPSL
-280 AIRILEEEYENLL
+280 AIEILEQEYENLL
-293 QLRYT
+293 QLRYP
-298 KIAKSLEVTA
+298 KIAKALDVSVE
-308 DEVKAAV
+308 EVKAAI

-328 LSRSYSH
+328 LSHSFSH

-347 GEFEVICFKTKMQ
+347 GNYEVVCFKTKMQ

-379 KQDKEYVKAQLLK
+379 KQDKEYVKTQLAK
-392 ATDLIKAVDNRFSTM
+392 ATDLIKAVDNRFSTI

-412 SIVKRQRG
+412 AIVKRQRG

-455 YVETPYGLY
+455 YVETPYGIY
-464 ELKQFFSTGIKQGPS
+464 ELKQFFTNGIKQGSS
-479 PDAEELSAAHILDA
+479 PDSEEVGSAQVIAA
-493 IKTLIDEEDKSSPLS
+493 IKALIDEEDKSSPLS

>member
-8 NIGQSQEQVIAP
+8 NIGQTQEQTLSP

-52 DDGDFDDQEVPIDKD
+52 DDGDFDELEAPVDKD
-67 PEELDPRA
+67 PEELDPRSNDA
-75 SESDTEFP
+75 EDYP
-83 EDIENMAQG
+83 EDIEDMARG

-100 DGSYLDGDSA
+100 DSSYLDGDSS
-110 ADVNWDSYLGDGTSY
+110 DVNWESYLGDGTSY

-135 ASKDPDEDW
+135 GGKDPDEDW

-159 EDQLRFWNGT
+159 EDQLRLWNGT
-169 HELLDQLEACG
+169 RELQEQLQECG
-180 VSEEYFRKLVLYLIN
+180 VTEEHFRKLVRYLIN

-206 NHDGADVMIVKS
+206 SSDSASEVMIVKS
-218 DDPYIEEIERVL
+218 DDKYIDEIERVL
-230 RKELILEKATLPVRE
+230 RGELSLEEASLPVRE
-245 AIHVLQSFKPTGIG
+245 AVHVLQSFKPSGIG

-273 IPNFPDL
+273 IPNFPSL

-293 QLRYT
+293 QLRYA
-298 KIAKSLEVTA
+298 KIAKALNVSA
-308 DEVKAAV
+308 DEVKTAI

-328 LSRSYSH
+328 LSHSYSH

-347 GEFEVICFKTKMQ
+347 GHYEVVCFKTKMQ

-379 KQDKEYVKAQLLK
+379 KQDKEYVKAQLAK
-392 ATDLIKAVDNRFSTM
+392 ATDLIKAVDNRFSTI

-412 SIVKRQRG
+412 AIVKRQRG

-434 QDVADDVHM
+434 QDVADDVHL

-455 YVETPYGLY
+455 YVETPYGIY
-464 ELKQFFSTGIKQGPS
+464 ELKQFFTSGVKQGTS
-479 PDAEELSAAHILDA
+479 PDAEEVGSAQIIDA

>member
-8 NIGQSQEQVIAP
+8 NIGQTQEQTLSP

-52 DDGDFDDQEVPIDKD
+52 DDGDFDETPVDKD

-75 SESDTEFP
+75 NDSDEIP
-83 EDIENMAQG
+83 DDIEDMARG
-92 SLDDTAEV
+92 SLDDTADV
-100 DGSYLDGDSA
+100 DSSYLDGESS
-110 ADVNWDSYLGDGTSY
+110 DVNWDSYLGDGTSY

-135 ASKDPDEDW
+135 GGKDPDEDW

-159 EDQLRFWNGT
+159 EDQLRLWNGT
-169 HELLDQLEACG
+169 RELQEQLKENG
-180 VSEEYFRKLVLYLIN
+180 VTEEYFRKLVQYLIN
-195 SINDDGFLCDV
+195 SINDDGFLCDA
-206 NHDGADVMIVKS
+206 NRDSESEAMIVQS
-218 DDPYIEEIERVL
+218 DDKYIDEIERML
-230 RKELILEKATLPVRE
+230 RGELKLEETSLPVRE
-245 AIHVLQSFKPTGIG
+245 AVHVLQSFKPSGIG

-273 IPNFPDL
+273 IPNFPSL

-293 QLRYT
+293 QLRYA
-298 KIAKSLEVTA
+298 KIAKALNVSA
-308 DEVKAAV
+308 DEVKTAV

-328 LSRSYSH
+328 LSHSYSH

-347 GEFEVICFKTKMQ
+347 GNYEVVCFKTKMQ

-379 KQDKEYVKAQLLK
+379 KQDKEYVKAQLAK
-392 ATDLIKAVDNRFSTM
+392 ATDLIKAVDNRFSTI

-412 SIVKRQRG
+412 AIVKRQRG

-434 QDVADDVHM
+434 QDVADDVHL

-455 YVETPYGLY
+455 YVETPYGIY
-464 ELKQFFSTGIKQGPS
+464 ELKQFFTSGVKQGTA
-479 PDAEELSAAHILDA
+479 PDAEEVGSAQIIDA

>member
-8 NIGQSQEQVIAP
+8 NIGQTQEQTLSP

-52 DDGDFDDQEVPIDKD
+52 DDGDFDDQEVPVDKD

-75 SESDTEFP
+75 NDSSEFP
-83 EDIENMAQG
+83 DDIEDMARG
-92 SLDDTAEV
+92 SLDDTADV
-100 DGSYLDGDSA
+100 DSSYLDGDST
-110 ADVNWDSYLGDGTSY
+110 DVNWDSYLGDGTSY

-135 ASKDPDEDW
+135 GAKDPDEDW

-159 EDQLRFWNGT
+159 EDQLRLWNGT
-169 HELLDQLEACG
+169 RELQEQLQENG
-180 VSEEYFRKLVLYLIN
+180 VTEEHFRKLVQYLIN

-206 NHDGADVMIVKS
+206 SREGESEAMVVQS
-218 DDPYIEEIERVL
+218 DDKYIDEIERVL
-230 RKELILEKATLPVRE
+230 RGELKLEDASLPVRE
-245 AIHVLQSFKPTGIG
+245 AVHVLQSFKPSGIG

-273 IPNFPDL
+273 IPNFPSL
-280 AIRILEEEYENLL
+280 AIRILEKEYENLL
-293 QLRYT
+293 QLRYA
-298 KIAKSLEVTA
+298 KIAKALNVSA
-308 DEVKAAV
+308 DEVKTAV

-328 LSRSYSH
+328 LSHSYSH

-347 GEFEVICFKTKMQ
+347 GNYEVICFKTKMQ

-379 KQDKEYVKAQLLK
+379 KQDKEYVKAQLAK
-392 ATDLIKAVDNRFSTM
+392 ATDLIKAVDNRFSTI

-412 SIVKRQRG
+412 AIVKRQRG

-434 QDVADDVHM
+434 QDVADDVHL

-455 YVETPYGLY
+455 YVETPYGMY
-464 ELKQFFSTGIKQGPS
+464 ELKQFFTSGVKQGSS
-479 PDAEELSAAHILDA
+479 PDAEEVGSAQIIDA

>member
-1 MNLGMQA
+1 MQA
-8 NIGQSQEQVIAP
+8 NLGQTQEQTLSP

-39 IKEEVEVN
+39 IKEEAEVN
-47 PLLEV
+47 PLLEI
-52 DDGDFDDQEVPIDKD
+52 DDGDFDDLPPVDKD
-67 PEELDPRA
+67 PEEMDPRA
-75 SESDTEFP
+75 DESEEFP
-83 EDIENMAQG
+83 EDIEDMARG

-100 DGSYLDGDSA
+100 DGSYLDSDSSS
-110 ADVNWDSYLGDGTSY
+110 DMNWDSYLGDGTSY
-125 DDAPFNDLNS
+125 DDAPFKDLNVG
-135 ASKDPDEDW
+135 SKDPDEDW

-169 HELLDQLEACG
+169 GELQEQLKECG
-180 VSEEYFRKLVLYLIN
+180 VTDEHFRKLVRYLIN
-195 SINDDGFLCDV
+195 SINDDGFLCDANRDSDSEV
-206 NHDGADVMIVKS
+206 VMVKS
-218 DDPYIEEIERVL
+218 DDKYIDEIERIL
-230 RKELILEKATLPVRE
+230 RRELSLEDASLPVRE
-245 AIHVLQSFKPTGIG
+245 AIHVLQSFKPAGIG

-273 IPNFPDL
+273 IPNFPSL
-280 AIRILEEEYENLL
+280 AIEILEQEYDNLL
-293 QLRYT
+293 QLRYP
-298 KIAKSLEVTA
+298 KIAKALDVTVE
-308 DEVKAAV
+308 EVKAAI

-328 LSRSYSH
+328 LSHSYSH

-347 GEFEVICFKTKMQ
+347 GSYEVVCFKTKMQ

-379 KQDKEYVKAQLLK
+379 KQDKEYVKTQLAK
-392 ATDLIKAVDNRFSTM
+392 ATDLIKAVDNRFSTI

-412 SIVKRQRG
+412 AIVKRQRG

-455 YVETPYGLY
+455 YVETPYGIY
-464 ELKQFFSTGIKQGPS
+464 ELKQFFTNGIKQGSS
-479 PDAEELSAAHILDA
+479 PDSEEVGSAQVIAA

>member
-67 PEELDPRA
+67 PEELDPRS
-75 SESDTEFP
+75 SESDSEFP

-110 ADVNWDSYLGDGTSY
+110 VDVNWDSYLGDGTSY

-135 ASKDPDEDW
+135 GSKDSDEDW

-150 VGKSLQEQL
+150 VGKGLQEQL
-159 EDQLRFWNGT
+159 EDQLRFWSGT
-169 HELLDQLEACG
+169 RELLEQLEVRG

-195 SINDDGFLCDV
+195 SINDDGFLCDA
-206 NHDGADVMIVKS
+206 NHDNADVMIVKS

-230 RKELILEKATLPVRE
+230 RKELDLEEASLPVRE

-273 IPNFPDL
+273 IPNFPAL

-298 KIAKSLEVTA
+298 KIAKTLDVSA
-308 DEVKAAV
+308 DDVKTAV

-347 GEFEVICFKTKMQ
+347 GDFEVICFKTKMQ

-379 KQDKEYVKAQLLK
+379 KQDKEYVKAQLVK

-464 ELKQFFSTGIKQGPS
+464 ELKQFFSTGIKQGAS

-493 IKTLIDEEDKSSPLS
+493 IKTLIDAEDKSSPLS

>member
-52 DDGDFDDQEVPIDKD
+52 DDGDFDDQEVSVDKD

-75 SESDTEFP
+75 SESEEFP

-92 SLDDTAEV
+92 SLDDTA
-100 DGSYLDGDSA
+100 DIDSSYLDGDS

-125 DDAPFNDLNS
+125 DDAPFNDLN
-135 ASKDPDEDW
+135 ATSKDSDEDW

-150 VGKSLQEQL
+150 VGKGLQEQL
-159 EDQLRFWNGT
+159 EDQLRFWSGT
-169 HELLDQLEACG
+169 RELLEQLEARG
-180 VSEEYFRKLVLYLIN
+180 VSEDYFRKLVLYLIN

-206 NHDGADVMIVKS
+206 NHDSADEMVVKS
-218 DDPYIEEIERVL
+218 DDKYIEEIERVL
-230 RKELILEKATLPVRE
+230 RKEQNLDEASLPVRE

-293 QLRYT
+293 QLRYA
-298 KIAKSLEVTA
+298 KIAKSLDVTA
-308 DEVKAAV
+308 DEVKAAI

-434 QDVADDVHM
+434 QDVADDVHL

-493 IKTLIDEEDKSSPLS
+493 IKTLIDEEDKSNPLS

>member
-8 NIGQSQEQVIAP
+8 NLGQTQEQTLSP

-39 IKEEVEVN
+39 IKEEAEVN
-47 PLLEV
+47 PLLEI
-52 DDGDFDDQEVPIDKD
+52 DDGDFDDLPPVDKD
-67 PEELDPRA
+67 PEEMDPRA
-75 SESDTEFP
+75 DESEEFP
-83 EDIENMAQG
+83 EDIEDMARG
-92 SLDDTAEV
+92 SLDDTAEI
-100 DGSYLDGDSA
+100 DGSYLDSDSSS
-110 ADVNWDSYLGDGTSY
+110 DMNWDSYLGDGTSY
-125 DDAPFNDLNS
+125 DDAPFKDLN
-135 ASKDPDEDW
+135 AGSKDPDEDW

-169 HELLDQLEACG
+169 GELQEQLKECG
-180 VSEEYFRKLVLYLIN
+180 VTDEHFRKLVRYLIN
-195 SINDDGFLCDV
+195 SINDDGFLCDA
-206 NHDGADVMIVKS
+206 NRDSDSEIVMVKS
-218 DDPYIEEIERVL
+218 DDKYIDEIERVL
-230 RKELILEKATLPVRE
+230 RRELSLEDASLPVRE
-245 AIHVLQSFKPTGIG
+245 AVHVLQSFKPAGIG

-273 IPNFPDL
+273 IPNFPSL
-280 AIRILEEEYENLL
+280 AIEILEQEYDNLL
-293 QLRYT
+293 QLRYP
-298 KIAKSLEVTA
+298 KIAKALDVTVE
-308 DEVKAAV
+308 EVKAAI

-328 LSRSYSH
+328 LSHSYSH

-347 GEFEVICFKTKMQ
+347 GSYEVVCFKTKMQ

-379 KQDKEYVKAQLLK
+379 KQDKEYVKTQLAK
-392 ATDLIKAVDNRFSTM
+392 ATDLIKAVDNRFSTI

-412 SIVKRQRG
+412 AIVKRQRG

-455 YVETPYGLY
+455 YVETPYGIY
-464 ELKQFFSTGIKQGPS
+464 ELKQFFTNGIKQGSS
-479 PDAEELSAAHILDA
+479 PDSEEVGSVQVIAA

>member
-8 NIGQSQEQVIAP
+8 NIGQTQEQTLSP

-52 DDGDFDDQEVPIDKD
+52 DDGDFDELEPPVDKD
-67 PEELDPRA
+67 PDELDPRA
-75 SESDTEFP
+75 ESDDFP
-83 EDIENMAQG
+83 EDIEDMARG

-100 DGSYLDGDSA
+100 DSSYLDGDSS
-110 ADVNWDSYLGDGTSY
+110 DVNWDSYLGDGTSY

-135 ASKDPDEDW
+135 GGKDPDEDW

-159 EDQLRFWNGT
+159 EDQLRLWNGT
-169 HELLDQLEACG
+169 RELQEQLNECG
-180 VSEEYFRKLVLYLIN
+180 VTEEHFRKLVRYLIN
-195 SINDDGFLCDV
+195 SINDDGFLCDANRDSASEAMV
-206 NHDGADVMIVKS
+206 VKS
-218 DDPYIEEIERVL
+218 DDKYIDEIERVL
-230 RKELILEKATLPVRE
+230 RGELALEEASLPVRE
-245 AIHVLQSFKPTGIG
+245 AVHVLQSFKPSGIG

-273 IPNFPDL
+273 IPNFPSL
-280 AIRILEEEYENLL
+280 AIRILEQEYENLL
-293 QLRYT
+293 QLRYA
-298 KIAKSLEVTA
+298 KIAKALNVSA
-308 DEVKAAV
+308 DEVKTAI

-328 LSRSYSH
+328 LSHSYSH

-347 GEFEVICFKTKMQ
+347 GNYEVICFKTKMQ

-379 KQDKEYVKAQLLK
+379 KQDKEYVKAQLAK
-392 ATDLIKAVDNRFSTM
+392 ATDLIKAVDNRFSTI

-412 SIVKRQRG
+412 AIVKRQRG

-434 QDVADDVHM
+434 QDVADDVHL

-455 YVETPYGLY
+455 YVETPYGMY
-464 ELKQFFSTGIKQGPS
+464 ELKQFFTSGVKQGTA
-479 PDAEELSAAHILDA
+479 PDAEEVGSAQIIDA

>member
-8 NIGQSQEQVIAP
+8 NLGQTQEQTLSP

-52 DDGDFDDQEVPIDKD
+52 DEGDFDDMPSVDKD
-67 PEELDPRA
+67 PEEMDPRA
-75 SESDTEFP
+75 AESETEFP
-83 EDIENMAQG
+83 EDIQDLARG
-92 SLDDTAEV
+92 SLDDTAEI
-100 DGSYLDGDSA
+100 DGGYLDGDSS
-110 ADVNWDSYLGDGTSY
+110 DVNWESYLGDGTSY
-125 DDAPFNDLNS
+125 DDAPFNDLNAS
-135 ASKDPDEDW
+135 SKDSDEDW

-150 VGKSLQEQL
+150 VGKSLQDQL
-159 EDQLRFWNGT
+159 EDQLRLWNGT
-169 HELLDQLEACG
+169 RELQEQLQECG
-180 VSEEYFRKLVLYLIN
+180 VSEEHFRKLVRYLID

-206 NHDGADVMIVKS
+206 NRDCESETMVVKS
-218 DDPYIEEIERVL
+218 DDKYIDEIECVL
-230 RKELILEKATLPVRE
+230 RGERSLEEASLPVRE
-245 AIHVLQSFKPTGIG
+245 AVHVLQSFKPTGIG
-259 ARDQRECFLIQAYA
+259 ARNQRECFLLQAYA
-273 IPNFPDL
+273 ISNFPEL

-293 QLRYT
+293 QLRYA
-298 KIAKSLEVTA
+298 KIAKALNVTA
-308 DEVKAAV
+308 DEVKTAI

-328 LSRSYSH
+328 LSHSYSH
-335 IINADLKVVEKK
+335 IINADMKVVEKK
-347 GEFEVICFKTKMQ
+347 GNYEVICFKTKMQ

-379 KQDKEYVKAQLLK
+379 KQDKEYVKTQLAK
-392 ATDLIKAVDNRFSTM
+392 ATDLIKAVDNRFSTI

-412 SIVKRQRG
+412 AIVKRQRG

-434 QDVADDVHM
+434 QDVADDVHL

-455 YVETPYGLY
+455 YVETPYGIY
-464 ELKQFFSTGIKQGPS
+464 ELKQFFTTGIKQGTS
-479 PDAEELSAAHILDA
+479 PDAEEVGSAQVIDA

-516 LKQGIKVAR
+516 LKRGIKVAR

>member
-39 IKEEVEVN
+39 IKEEAEVN

-52 DDGDFDDQEVPIDKD
+52 DDGDFDDQEVSVDKD

-75 SESDTEFP
+75 SESEEIP

-92 SLDDTAEV
+92 SLDDTA
-100 DGSYLDGDSA
+100 DIDSSYLDGDS

-125 DDAPFNDLNS
+125 DDAPFNDLN
-135 ASKDPDEDW
+135 ATSKDSDEDW

-150 VGKSLQEQL
+150 VGKGLQEQL
-159 EDQLRFWNGT
+159 EDQLRFWSGT
-169 HELLDQLEACG
+169 RELLEQLEAHG
-180 VSEEYFRKLVLYLIN
+180 VSEDYFRKLVLYLIN

-206 NHDGADVMIVKS
+206 NHDSADEMVVKS
-218 DDPYIEEIERVL
+218 DDKYIEEIERVL
-230 RKELILEKATLPVRE
+230 RKEQNLDEASLPVRE

-293 QLRYT
+293 QLRYA
-298 KIAKSLEVTA
+298 KIAKSLDVTA
-308 DEVKAAV
+308 DEVKTAI

-434 QDVADDVHM
+434 QDVADDVHL

-493 IKTLIDEEDKSSPLS
+493 IKTLIDEEDKSNPLS

>member
-8 NIGQSQEQVIAP
+8 NIGQTQEQTLSP

-52 DDGDFDDQEVPIDKD
+52 DDGDFDDQEVPVDKD

-75 SESDTEFP
+75 DSDEYP
-83 EDIENMAQG
+83 DDIEDMARG
-92 SLDDTAEV
+92 SLDDTADV
-100 DGSYLDGDSA
+100 DSSYLDGESS
-110 ADVNWDSYLGDGTSY
+110 DVNWDSYLGDGTSY

-135 ASKDPDEDW
+135 GGKDPDEDW

-159 EDQLRFWNGT
+159 EDQLRLWNGT
-169 HELLDQLEACG
+169 RELQEQLQENG
-180 VSEEYFRKLVLYLIN
+180 VTEEHFRKLVQYLIN

-206 NHDGADVMIVKS
+206 NRDSASEAMVVKS
-218 DDPYIEEIERVL
+218 DDKYIDEIERVL
-230 RKELILEKATLPVRE
+230 RGELKLEDASLPVRE
-245 AIHVLQSFKPTGIG
+245 AVHVLQSFKPSGIG

-273 IPNFPDL
+273 IPNFPSL

-293 QLRYT
+293 QLRYA
-298 KIAKSLEVTA
+298 KIAKALNVSA

-328 LSRSYSH
+328 LSHSYSH

-347 GEFEVICFKTKMQ
+347 GNYEVICFKTKMQ
-360 KSLRINQTYKAILT
+360 KSLRINQTYKAILM

-379 KQDKEYVKAQLLK
+379 KQDKEYVKAQLAK
-392 ATDLIKAVDNRFSTM
+392 ANDLIKAVDNRFSTI

-434 QDVADDVHM
+434 QDVADDVHL

-455 YVETPYGLY
+455 YVETPYGIY
-464 ELKQFFSTGIKQGPS
+464 ELKQFFTSGVKQGTA
-479 PDAEELSAAHILDA
+479 PDAEEVGSAQIIDA

>member
-8 NIGQSQEQVIAP
+8 NIGQTQEQTLSP

-52 DDGDFDDQEVPIDKD
+52 DDGDFDDQEVPVDKD

-75 SESDTEFP
+75 DSDEYP
-83 EDIENMAQG
+83 DDIEDMARG
-92 SLDDTAEV
+92 SLDDTADV
-100 DGSYLDGDSA
+100 DSSYLDGESS
-110 ADVNWDSYLGDGTSY
+110 DVNWDSYLGDGTSY

-135 ASKDPDEDW
+135 GGKDPDEDW

-159 EDQLRFWNGT
+159 EDQLRLWNGT
-169 HELLDQLEACG
+169 RELQEQLQENG
-180 VSEEYFRKLVLYLIN
+180 VTEEHFRKLVQYLIN

-206 NHDGADVMIVKS
+206 NRDNESEAMIVQS
-218 DDPYIEEIERVL
+218 DDKYVDEIERVL
-230 RKELILEKATLPVRE
+230 RGELKLEDASLPVRE
-245 AIHVLQSFKPTGIG
+245 AVHVLQSFKPSGIG

-273 IPNFPDL
+273 IPNFPSL

-293 QLRYT
+293 QLRYA
-298 KIAKSLEVTA
+298 KIAKALNVSA
-308 DEVKAAV
+308 DEVKAAI

-328 LSRSYSH
+328 LSHSYSH

-347 GEFEVICFKTKMQ
+347 GNYEVVCFKTKMQ

-379 KQDKEYVKAQLLK
+379 KQDKEYVKAQLAK
-392 ATDLIKAVDNRFSTM
+392 ATDLIKAVDNRFSTI

-412 SIVKRQRG
+412 AIVKRQRG

-434 QDVADDVHM
+434 QDVADDVHL

-455 YVETPYGLY
+455 YVETPYGMY
-464 ELKQFFSTGIKQGPS
+464 ELKQFFTSGVKQGTA
-479 PDAEELSAAHILDA
+479 PDAEEVGSAQIIDA